1 MKTKIPKI
9 ILICLMTLSMATGIT
24 MYILEQ
30 KGVEE
35 EKTFGDI
42 NKDKVVDDE
51 DVNLLKK
58 AIDDNK
64 IVNNENKYLYDINCD
79 NKIDGN
85 DIIFEEQIISG
96 LKKGK
101 YKDCTLYK

>member
-9 ILICLMTLSMATGIT
+9 ILICLMTISATIGIT
-24 MYILEQ
+24 MYLLEQ
-30 KGVEE
+30 KDIKD
-35 EKTFGDI
+35 EKSFGDI

-51 DVNLLKK
+51 DVNMLKK

-64 IVNNENKYLYDINCD
+64 IVSNDDKYLYDINCD

-85 DIIFEEQIISG
+85 DLIFEEQIIAG

-101 YKDCTLYK
+101 YKDCSLYK